1 MLWLFK
7 RFVDPVAHRQE
18 AEEHRRKLK
27 TREVKPAEA
36 APDVLYRCRV
46 CELESTS
53 GEYCPKCLAATMEPV
68 KT

>member
-18 AEEHRRKLK
+18 SEEHRKK
-27 TREVKPAEA
+27 REVKPAEA

-46 CELESTS
+46 CAYQSNA
-53 GEYCPKCLAATMEPV
+53 GEYCPTCLAATMEPV